1 MKRLMV
7 KSNLKLI
14 NPLFDGDNVSHDH
27 FPFQPSYRGFFCEDI
42 MQTSHSKRLDRFEEI
57 QLSKAEREVAKD
69 MLKALRMVRKGK
81 R

>member
-1 MKRLMV
+1 MNIKKRFKNFIHL
-7 KSNLKLI
+7 SDRQQEQDS
-14 NPLFDGDNVSHDH
+14 F
-27 FPFQPSYRGFFCEDI
+27 
-42 MQTSHSKRLDRFEEI
+42 QTSHSKRLDRFEEI